1 MKKLIFSGTGY
12 PVSIKTLEYLQDNTL
27 NAVSAFAKSKVNYE
41 VVWGMNLNLTKTQ
54 LSDGAFIFNGEIIP
68 FVGGLI
74 GTNSTLTIDEVI
86 DNESFNTNP
95 NSVTAVESL
104 PAYSVKT
111 ARIGTGG
118 LHSFPIASLKRYKQ
132 QIVIDSGVATTMNT
146 NLNSYEGE
154 NIGAVRCSHIKLT
167 EEELE
172 NSMVIYTLTRA
183 NQNTSY
189 IGGAKHNL
197 LHRYADYF
205 LISVSMA
212 LHGDERPR
220 VDWQI
225 VRLK

>member
-12 PVSIKTLEYLQDNTL
+12 PVSIKTLEFLQDNTL

-54 LSDGAFIFNGEIIP
+54 LSDGAFVFNGEIIP

-74 GTNSTLTIDEVI
+74 GINSTLTIDEII

-118 LHSFPIASLKRYKQ
+118 LHSFPIAALKRYKQ
-132 QIVIDSGVATTMNT
+132 QIVIDSGVTTNT
-146 NLNSYEGE
+146 AVNAYDGE
-154 NIGAVRCSHIKLT
+154 NHGVVHCAHIKLT
-167 EEELE
+167 EEELA

-183 NQNTSY
+183 HQNTSY
-189 IGGAKHNL
+189 MVGAKHNL
-197 LHRYADYF
+197 LHRSSDHF
-205 LISVSMA
+205 LINITMPLNGNEMPMVY
-212 LHGDERPR
+212 
-220 VDWQI
+220 WQI